1 MAEYQPFSNIFETLY
16 SLIPWDHNLY
26 TFLYFFYFFY
36 FFYRSWQADTPGSNI
51 VFKFFGSTVKIAI
64 WQRRDGMGV
73 IHAHVDDNKKRIAK
87 ASGFFKGY
95 TWAMEKNNTGGF
107 SV

>member
-1 MAEYQPFSNIFETLY
+1 M
-16 SLIPWDHNLY
+16 
-26 TFLYFFYFFY
+26 
-36 FFYRSWQADTPGSNI
+36 
-51 VFKFFGSTVKIAI
+51 FKFFGSTVKIAI

-95 TWAMEKNNTGGF
+95 TWAMEKNNTGRFFDAISYCSFEMGAF
-107 SV
+107 AGVEKLLHRQELCRNTKYSLIFVYPMQVGARL

>member
-1 MAEYQPFSNIFETLY
+1 M
-16 SLIPWDHNLY
+16 
-26 TFLYFFYFFY
+26 
-36 FFYRSWQADTPGSNI
+36 
-51 VFKFFGSTVKIAI
+51 FKFFGSTVKIAI

-95 TWAMEKNNTGGF
+95 TWAMEKNNTGTF
-107 SV
+107 SVFLRAVVFIYIVIVYSK